1 MKKIQ
6 IAVLFCLGWMAVSA
20 QDNRAGLRSVE
31 GVVLEV
37 HNEGVDTVAV
47 SGARIYE
54 LGSSLYAVSDV
65 DGRFRL
71 QLPDTTVQLKVELF
85 GYQNVELMLARD
97 ENNAVLVIERNVSFM
112 HDEGLLITI
121 VGLGVV
127 FSALILLFALFKF
140 LLPLVNRKPRA
151 KRPEVAEADIDKFSM
166 LSRDFSG
173 EVATAISTALHLYF
187 EEIHDVESGILTIEK
202 TVKSYSPWSSKIY
215 QNYRTLR
222 GPHSNRW

>member
-1 MKKIQ
+1 MKRIY
-6 IAVLFCLGWMAVSA
+6 IAVLFSLGWMAVSA
-20 QDNRAGLRSVE
+20 QDDPAGLRTVE

-37 HNEGVDTVAV
+37 RDEGQDTMAV
-47 SGARIYE
+47 SGARIYG
-54 LGSSLYAVSDV
+54 LGSSTYVTSDV

-71 QLPDTTVQLKVELF
+71 QLPDTAVQLKVELF
-85 GYQNVELMLARD
+85 GYQNVELMLAR
-97 ENNAVLVIERNVSFM
+97 EERNAAVVITRNESFM

-140 LLPLVNRKPRA
+140 LLPLVNRKPRI
-151 KRPEVAEADIDKFSM
+151 KRAEMVEAHDKFSM
-166 LSRDFSG
+166 LSQDFSG
-173 EVATAISTALHLYF
+173 EVSAAISTALHLYF
-187 EEIHDVESGILTIEK
+187 EELHDEESGILTIEK

-215 QNYRTLR
+215 QNYRSLR

>member
-1 MKKIQ
+1 M
-6 IAVLFCLGWMAVSA
+6 SA
-20 QDNRAGLRSVE
+20 QDNPAGLRSVE

-37 HNEGVDTVAV
+37 LNEGVDTVAV
-47 SGARIYE
+47 SGARIYK
-54 LGSSLYAVSDV
+54 LGSSMYAVSDA

-97 ENNAVLVIERNVSFM
+97 EKNAVLVIERNVSFM

-140 LLPLVNRKPRA
+140 LLPLVNRKTRVKRA
-151 KRPEVAEADIDKFSM
+151 EVVEADIDKFSL

-173 EVATAISTALHLYF
+173 EVASAISAALHLYF

-215 QNYRTLR
+215 QNYRSLR